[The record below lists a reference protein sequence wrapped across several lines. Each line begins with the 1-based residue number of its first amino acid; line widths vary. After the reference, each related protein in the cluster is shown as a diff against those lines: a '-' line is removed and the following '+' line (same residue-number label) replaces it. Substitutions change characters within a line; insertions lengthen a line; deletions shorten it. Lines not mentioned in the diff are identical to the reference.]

1 MTIPTTYFRPVSSVI
16 TSVQIILFACV
27 CWNAVI
33 CSNTI
38 SIGPVNCVRLRAL
51 IRFIRE
57 IISLFL
63 IPLCSSRLSRTGHL
77 PLEKRD
83 WIWI

>member
-1 MTIPTTYFRPVSSVI
+1 MTIPTINFHPVSSVI
-16 TSVQIILFACV
+16 APVQIILFTCV
-27 CWNAVI
+27 YWNAVV

-51 IRFIRE
+51 IPFIRE